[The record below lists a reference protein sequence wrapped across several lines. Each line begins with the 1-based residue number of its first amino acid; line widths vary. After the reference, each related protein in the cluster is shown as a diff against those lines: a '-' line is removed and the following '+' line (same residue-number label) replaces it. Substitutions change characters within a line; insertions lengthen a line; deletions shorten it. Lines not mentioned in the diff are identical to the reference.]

1 MHLGC
6 AVSWI
11 RSTTATLV
19 CLLGLVLTSCA
30 TNPATGKKEI
40 TLMTEQ
46 QELELGRQAAAEVER
61 QMPAYQDDR
70 LQRYVSDIGMRLAR
84 ASERPKLPWQFTI
97 VDASAVNAFAL
108 PGGYVY
114 VTRGILPYLNDE
126 SELAGVLGHEIGH
139 VAARHS
145 VRQYT
150 KQSAGDIGLM
160 ALSIFVPSAYPFTG
174 LGSSALGVFF
184 LKYSRDDEIEADRL
198 GVGYASEGGWD
209 PHGVANMLTTLSR
222 LDEVTDRRGIPNWL
236 STHPQPEAR
245 VERVS
250 AVVKSHVGARQDWE
264 TNRNDYLQRID
275 GMIFGDDPDEGIVR
289 DNLFLHPS
297 MRLSVEFPLD
307 WPINNGPEQVVAK
320 NPSAD
325 EYMVLQMIERVQGR
339 SLEETADRQMSKMG
353 WKARSRASTK
363 VNGLDGLLG
372 VYDGSVSK
380 LGSVTAHVLH
390 VAIGRR
396 VFLLAGVAKRDRFA
410 EADRQF
416 APALQTVRELS
427 TREASSLRPN
437 VVGLYTVA
445 AGDSWQSIASKQ
457 GLVVRASTLAIM
469 NGHAVTDQPVVGEHI
484 KIVTGG
490 Q

>member
-1 MHLGC
+1 
-6 AVSWI
+6 V
-11 RSTTATLV
+11 TAA
-19 CLLGLVLTSCA
+19 LLGVVLLAGCA
-30 TNPATGKKEI
+30 TNPVTGKKEI

-70 LQRYVSDIGMRLAR
+70 LQRYVADIGMRLAR
-84 ASERPKLPWQFTI
+84 GSERPRLPWQFTV
-97 VDASAVNAFAL
+97 VDTPAVNAFAL

-114 VTRGILPYLNDE
+114 ITRGILPYLNDE

-139 VAARHS
+139 VTARHT

-150 KQSAGDIGLM
+150 KQSAGELGL
-160 ALSIFVPSAYPFTG
+160 LTLGIFVPSAYPFTG

-184 LKYSRDDEIEADRL
+184 LRYSRDDEIEADRL
-198 GVGYASEGGWD
+198 GAGYAADQGWD

-222 LDEVTDRRGIPNWL
+222 LDQVTDRRGIPNWL

-250 AVVKSHVGARQDWE
+250 AAVQSNLSKRQDW
-264 TNRNDYLQRID
+264 TSNRDDYLNRID
-275 GMIFGDDPDEGIVR
+275 GMIFGDNPDDGIVR
-289 DNLFLHPS
+289 DNVFLHPS

-307 WPINNGPEQVVAK
+307 WAINNGQEQVVAK

-325 EYMVLQMIERVQGR
+325 QYMLLQMIERVQGR
-339 SLEETADRQMSKMG
+339 SLEEVADRQMSKMG
-353 WKARSRASTK
+353 WKARSRTMTK
-363 VNGLDGLLG
+363 VNGLDAVTG

-380 LGSVTAHVLH
+380 LGSVTADVLH
-390 VAIGRR
+390 VAVGRR
-396 VFLLAGVAKRDRFA
+396 VFLVAGVAKRA
-410 EADRQF
+410 EFTAADRQF
-416 APALQTVRELS
+416 APALQTFRELS
-427 TREASSLRPN
+427 GREASSLRPN
-437 VVGLYTVA
+437 QVALYTVS

-457 GLVVRASTLAIM
+457 GLIARAATLAIM
-469 NGHAVTDQPVVGEHI
+469 NGHAVTDQPMPGERIKVVVG
-484 KIVTGG
+484 G

>member
-1 MHLGC
+1 MRWSSRI
-6 AVSWI
+6 AASF
-11 RSTTATLV
+11 V
-19 CLLGLVLTSCA
+19 CLLGMAAASCA

-84 ASERPKLPWQFTI
+84 ASERPRLPWQFTV

-114 VTRGILPYLNDE
+114 ITRGILPYLNDE

-139 VAARHS
+139 VTARHS

-150 KQSAGDIGLM
+150 KQSAGQLGL
-160 ALSIFVPSAYPFTG
+160 LTLGIFVPSAYPFTG

-198 GVGYASEGGWD
+198 GVGYSADQGWD

-222 LDEVTDRRGIPNWL
+222 LDEATDRRGIPNWL

-250 AVVKSHVGARQDWE
+250 ATVKTRIAGRQDWT
-264 TNRNDYLQRID
+264 TNRDDYLQRLD
-275 GMIFGDDPDEGIVR
+275 GMIFGDDPDDGIVR
-289 DNLFLHPS
+289 DNVFLHPS

-307 WPINNGPEQVVAK
+307 WPINNGKEQVVAK

-339 SLEETADRQMSKMG
+339 SLDEVADRQMSKMG
-353 WKARSRASTK
+353 WKPRSRGATK
-363 VNGLDGLLG
+363 VNGLDGVVG

-396 VFLLAGVAKRDRFA
+396 VFLLAGIATRDRFA

-416 APALQTVRELS
+416 APALQAVRELS
-427 TREASSLRPN
+427 AREASSLRPN
-437 VVGLYTVA
+437 VVGLYTTV

-457 GLVVRASTLAIM
+457 GLIVPASTLAIM
-469 NGHAVTDQPVVGEHI
+469 NGHAVTDQPKAGEHI
-484 KIVTGG
+484 KIVVGG

>member
-1 MHLGC
+1 M
-6 AVSWI
+6 AV
-11 RSTTATLV
+11 A
-19 CLLGLVLTSCA
+19 SCA

-84 ASERPKLPWQFTI
+84 ASERPRLPWQFTI

-114 VTRGILPYLNDE
+114 ITRGILPYLNDE

-139 VAARHS
+139 VTARHS

-150 KQSAGDIGLM
+150 KQSAGELGL
-160 ALSIFVPSAYPFTG
+160 LTLGIFVPSAYPFTG
-174 LGSSALGVFF
+174 LGSSALGLFF

-198 GVGYASEGGWD
+198 GVGYAAEQGWD

-222 LDEVTDRRGIPNWL
+222 LDEATDRRGIPNWL

-250 AVVKSHVGARQDWE
+250 AVVKSQTGARQDWT
-264 TNRNDYLQRID
+264 TNRDDYLQRLD
-275 GMIFGDDPDEGIVR
+275 GMIFGDDPDDGIVR
-289 DNLFLHPS
+289 DNVFLHPS

-307 WPINNGPEQVVAK
+307 WPINNGKEQVVAK

-339 SLEETADRQMSKMG
+339 SLEEVADQQMSKKG
-353 WKARSRASTK
+353 WKARSRSATK
-363 VNGLDGLLG
+363 VNGLDAVRGI
-372 VYDGSVSK
+372 YDGSVSK
-380 LGSVTAHVLH
+380 LGSVTADVLH

-396 VFLLAGVAKRDRFA
+396 VFLVAGIAKRERFA

-416 APALQTVRELS
+416 GPALKTFRELS
-427 TREASSLRPN
+427 AREASSLRPN
-437 VVGLYTVA
+437 VVALYTTA
-445 AGDSWQSIASKQ
+445 SGDSWQSIASKQ

-469 NGHAVTDQPVVGEHI
+469 NGHAVTDQPAAGEHI
-484 KIVTGG
+484 KIVVGG

>member
-1 MHLGC
+1 M
-6 AVSWI
+6 SWLSRI
-11 RSTTATLV
+11 AASLV
-19 CLLGLVLTSCA
+19 CLLGMAVASCA

-46 QELELGRQAAAEVER
+46 QELELGREAAAEVER

-84 ASERPKLPWQFTI
+84 ASERPRLPWQFTI

-114 VTRGILPYLNDE
+114 ITRGILPYLNDE

-139 VAARHS
+139 VTARHS

-150 KQSAGDIGLM
+150 KQSAGELGL
-160 ALSIFVPSAYPFTG
+160 LTLGIFVPSVYPFTG
-174 LGSSALGVFF
+174 LGGSALGVFF
-184 LKYSRDDEIEADRL
+184 LKYSRDDEVEADRL
-198 GVGYASEGGWD
+198 GVGYAADQGWD

-222 LDEVTDRRGIPNWL
+222 LDEATDRHGIPNWL

-250 AVVKSHVGARQDWE
+250 ATVKSQTGTRQDWT
-264 TNRNDYLQRID
+264 TNRDDYLQRLD
-275 GMIFGDDPDEGIVR
+275 GMIFGDDPDDGIVR
-289 DNLFLHPS
+289 DNVFLHPS

-307 WPINNGPEQVVAK
+307 WPINNGKEQVVAK

-339 SLEETADRQMSKMG
+339 SLDEVADRQMSKMG
-353 WKARSRASTK
+353 WKPRSRGATK
-363 VNGLDGLLG
+363 VNGLDAVLG

-396 VFLLAGVAKRDRFA
+396 VFLLAGIAKRDRFA

-427 TREASSLRPN
+427 AREASSLRPN
-437 VVGLYTVA
+437 VVGLYTTVA
-445 AGDSWQSIASKQ
+445 GTPGSRSPRS
-457 GLVVRASTLAIM
+457 RARSSA
-469 NGHAVTDQPVVGEHI
+469 PPRSRS
-484 KIVTGG
+484 
-490 Q
+490 

>member
-1 MHLGC
+1 MHWSSRIV
-6 AVSWI
+6 AS
-11 RSTTATLV
+11 AV
-19 CLLGLVLTSCA
+19 CLLGMAVASCA

-84 ASERPKLPWQFTI
+84 ASERPRLPWQFTI
-97 VDASAVNAFAL
+97 VDAAAVNAFAL

-114 VTRGILPYLNDE
+114 ITRGILPYLNDE

-139 VAARHS
+139 VTARHS

-150 KQSAGDIGLM
+150 KQSAGELGL
-160 ALSIFVPSAYPFTG
+160 LTLGIFVPSAYPFTG

-198 GVGYASEGGWD
+198 GVGYAAEQGWD
-209 PHGVANMLTTLSR
+209 PHGVPNMLTTLSR
-222 LDEVTDRRGIPNWL
+222 LDEATDRRGIPNWL

-250 AVVKSHVGARQDWE
+250 ATVKTHTGARQDW
-264 TNRNDYLQRID
+264 TTSRDDYLQRID

-307 WPINNGPEQVVAK
+307 WPINNGKEQVVAK

-325 EYMVLQMIERVQGR
+325 EYMVLQIIERVQGR
-339 SLEETADRQMSKMG
+339 SLDDVAEGQMSKMG
-353 WKARSRASTK
+353 WKPRSRGATK
-363 VNGLDGLLG
+363 VNGLDAVRG

-380 LGSVTAHVLH
+380 LGSVTADVLH

-396 VFLLAGVAKRDRFA
+396 VFLLAGIAKRDRFA

-416 APALQTVRELS
+416 APALKAVRELS
-427 TREASSLRPN
+427 AREASSLRPN
-437 VVGLYTVA
+437 VVGLYTTV

-457 GLVVRASTLAIM
+457 GLIVRASALAIM
-469 NGHAVTDQPVVGEHI
+469 NGHAVTDQPAAGEHI
-484 KIVTGG
+484 KIVVGG

>member
-1 MHLGC
+1 MGV
-6 AVSWI
+6 A
-11 RSTTATLV
+11 
-19 CLLGLVLTSCA
+19 SCA

-84 ASERPKLPWQFTI
+84 ASERPRLPWQFTI

-114 VTRGILPYLNDE
+114 ITRGILPYLNDE

-139 VAARHS
+139 VTARHS

-150 KQSAGDIGLM
+150 KQSAAELGL
-160 ALSIFVPSAYPFTG
+160 LTLGIFVPSAYPFTG

-184 LKYSRDDEIEADRL
+184 LKYSRDDEVEADRL
-198 GVGYASEGGWD
+198 GVGYAAEQGWD

-222 LDEVTDRRGIPNWL
+222 LDEATDRRGIPNWL

-250 AVVKSHVGARQDWE
+250 ATVKSQTGTRQDWT
-264 TNRNDYLQRID
+264 TNRDDYLQRLD
-275 GMIFGDDPDEGIVR
+275 GMIFGDDPDDGIVR
-289 DNLFLHPS
+289 DNVFLHPS

-307 WPINNGPEQVVAK
+307 WPINNGKEQVVAK

-339 SLEETADRQMSKMG
+339 SLDEVADSQMSKMG
-353 WKARSRASTK
+353 WKPRSRGATK
-363 VNGLDGLLG
+363 VNGLDAVLG
-372 VYDGSVSK
+372 VYEGSVSK
-380 LGSVTAHVLH
+380 LGSVTARVLH

-396 VFLLAGVAKRDRFA
+396 VFLLAGIAKRDRFA

-427 TREASSLRPN
+427 AREASGLRPN
-437 VVGLYTVA
+437 VVGLYTTV

-457 GLVVRASTLAIM
+457 SQIVRASTLAII
-469 NGHAVTDQPVVGEHI
+469 NGHAVTDQPAAGEHI
-484 KIVTGG
+484 KIVVGG